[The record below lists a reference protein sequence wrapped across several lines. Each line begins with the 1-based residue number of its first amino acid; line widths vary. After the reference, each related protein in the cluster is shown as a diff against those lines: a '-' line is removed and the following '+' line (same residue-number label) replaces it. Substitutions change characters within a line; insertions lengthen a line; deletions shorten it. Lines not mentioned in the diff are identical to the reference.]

1 VGETLNRHEVN
12 DKTLTSRSPSLTLL
26 GMYDQSES
34 ELLRL
39 LADRAG
45 IVADY
50 YDIAGTQHVTTD
62 ETRRA
67 ILSAMGLGVGSRE
80 ELIEE
85 LMAWDNRPWLR
96 GCEPVH
102 VIRLGHEAGPWSLHV
117 PCEASDDAVLQ
128 VRWSLQLESE
138 AQPREWTEG
147 PGLRIEETRTIHGR
161 RFVRV
166 APSIPPDLPLGYH
179 TVTVWAKT
187 NSATVDATCRFIVA
201 PERCYIPDQF
211 HHGARWWGIA
221 LQLYSLRSN
230 RNWGIGDFGD
240 LGSVVE
246 WTGRQLGAAVIGL
259 NPLHALK
266 NTKPY
271 HISPY
276 SPSSRLFLNDLYI
289 DVEQVAEYH
298 TTVEV
303 KACLADP
310 SFRARI
316 EAARRGAFVEYDEV
330 RSIKQEVLELCY
342 RAFLRE
348 HFEGEE
354 PALRPR
360 TERGWTFHRFVEDEG
375 ESLTSYAVFQA
386 LEESRQAEQGV
397 SATWADW
404 PESYRIPTSE
414 AVAEFRRSHMQ
425 RVRFF
430 QYLQWLAADQLLEL
444 AKKTREAGMPI
455 GFYHDLAL
463 GSDRYGA
470 DGWRSQDALALDA
483 DCGAPPD
490 AFAPEGQN
498 WGFPPLDPL
507 RLRASGYQYV
517 IELLRKNLRYG
528 GAIRLDHVMALF
540 RLFWIP
546 RGHPASMGTYVHYRD
561 EEMLA
566 ILALES
572 TRAMAL
578 VIGEDL
584 GTVPDWVRDRLE
596 ATGVLSYR
604 VLYFERTHAGAWKAP
619 AHYPAQALA
628 VVTTHDLATLSGYWE
643 GIDIETRSGL
653 GLFASEQARSEMLSG
668 RQLEK
673 AGILAALKSEGL
685 LPPGVSDDPAQVPT
699 MTAELTEAVHQYLA
713 RSPAWIVL
721 ANIEDIIGARA
732 QANLPGTLDQH
743 PNWCRK
749 LDPAVEGLTQD
760 SRFER
765 FAAQLRMIRPP
776 V

>member
-1 VGETLNRHEVN
+1 
-12 DKTLTSRSPSLTLL
+12 
-26 GMYDQSES
+26 MYDQSES

-50 YDIAGTQHVTTD
+50 QDIVGACHTTTD

-67 ILSAMGLGVGSRE
+67 TLSAMDLRVGNRE

-85 LMAWDNRPWLR
+85 LTAWDNRPWLR

-102 VIRLGHEAGPWSLHV
+102 VIRLGREVGTWSFHV
-117 PCEASDDAVLQ
+117 PCEVPDDAVLQ
-128 VRWSLQLESE
+128 VRWSLQSESG
-138 AQPREWTEG
+138 AQLCERAEG
-147 PGLRIEETRTIHGR
+147 PGLRIDETRTIQGS
-161 RFVRV
+161 RFVRI
-166 APSIPPDLPLGYH
+166 ALAFPHDLPLGYYS
-179 TVTVWAKT
+179 VKASAKVGGT
-187 NSATVDATCRFIVA
+187 EWETAFRLIVA
-201 PERCYIPDQF
+201 PERCYIPDQL
-211 HHGARWWGIA
+211 HHGVRWWGIA
-221 LQLYSLRSN
+221 LQLYSLRSD

-240 LGSVVE
+240 LDSVVE
-246 WTGRQLGAAVIGL
+246 WSGRKLGAAVIGL

-266 NTKPY
+266 NTQPY

-298 TTVEV
+298 TAAGV
-303 KACLADP
+303 KARLADP

-316 EAARRGAFVEYDEV
+316 EAARRGAFVEYDLV
-330 RSIKQEVLELCY
+330 RSIKREVLELCY
-342 RAFLRE
+342 RAFLQE
-348 HFEGEE
+348 HFEGKE
-354 PALRPR
+354 PDLQPR
-360 TERGWTFHRFVEDEG
+360 TERGWTFHRFVEREG
-375 ESLTSYAVFQA
+375 ESLTSYALFLA
-386 LEESRQAEQGV
+386 LEESQQAEQGV

-404 PESYRIPTSE
+404 PEPYRIPTSE
-414 AVAEFRRSHMQ
+414 AVAEFRRRHMQ
-425 RVRFF
+425 QVRFF
-430 QYLQWLAADQLLEL
+430 QYLQWLAADQLLAL
-444 AKKTREAGMPI
+444 AKKTHEAGMPI

-470 DGWRSQDALALDA
+470 DGWRSQDMLALNA

-507 RLRASGYQYV
+507 RLRASGYQYL

-546 RGHPASMGTYVHYRD
+546 RGLPASMGTYVHYRD
-561 EEMLA
+561 EELLA

-572 TRAMAL
+572 VRAKAL

-584 GTVPDWVRDRLE
+584 GTVPDWVRERLE

-604 VLYFERTHAGAWKAP
+604 VLYFERSDSGAWKP
-619 AHYPAQALA
+619 PSQYPAQALA
-628 VVTTHDLATLSGYWE
+628 VVTTHDLATLTGYWE
-643 GIDIETRSGL
+643 GVDIEARSAL
-653 GLFASEQARSEMLSG
+653 GLFPSEQARTTMLSG
-668 RQLEK
+668 RRWEK

-699 MTAELTEAVHQYLA
+699 MTTELMEAVHHYLA

-743 PNWCRK
+743 PNWSRK
-749 LDPAVEGLTQD
+749 LDPTVHGLAQD

-765 FAAQLRMIRPP
+765 FAAQSRVTRPP

>member
-1 VGETLNRHEVN
+1 
-12 DKTLTSRSPSLTLL
+12 
-26 GMYDQSES
+26 MYNHSES
-34 ELLRL
+34 DLLRM

-50 YDIAGTQHVTTD
+50 YDISGARHATTD

-67 ILSAMGLGVGSRE
+67 ILSAMGLRVANRE
-80 ELIEE
+80 ELIGE
-85 LMAWDNRPWLR
+85 LTSWDNRPWLR

-102 VIRLGHEAGPWSLHV
+102 VIRLGREVGTWSFYV
-117 PCEASDDAVLQ
+117 PCETPDDALLHVH
-128 VRWSLQLESE
+128 WSLQLESGE
-138 AQPREWTEG
+138 QRCERTEG
-147 PGLRIEETRTIHGR
+147 PGLRIEETRTIGGH

-166 APSIPPDLPLGYH
+166 ALNVPPDLPIGYH
-179 TVTVWAKT
+179 SVKACAKIG
-187 NSATVDATCRFIVA
+187 SAQVNTSSRFIVA
-201 PERCYIPDQF
+201 PERCYIPAQLQQD
-211 HHGARWWGIA
+211 ARWWGVA
-221 LQLYSLRSN
+221 LQLYSLRSD
-230 RNWGIGDFGD
+230 RNWGVGDFGD
-240 LGSVVE
+240 LASVVE
-246 WTGRQLGAAVIGL
+246 WTGRKLDAAVIGL

-289 DVEQVAEYH
+289 DVEQVVEYQIAP
-298 TTVEV
+298 EV
-303 KACLADP
+303 KARLAEP

-316 EAARRGAFVEYDEV
+316 EAARRGELVEYDAV
-330 RSIKQEVLELCY
+330 RSIKREVLELCY

-348 HFEGEE
+348 HVEGEE
-354 PALRPR
+354 PEVQPT
-360 TERGWTFHRFVEDEG
+360 TERGRAFHQFVVREG

-386 LEESRQAEQGV
+386 LEEEQQAEHGI

-404 PESYRIPTSE
+404 PEHYRIPTSE
-414 AVAEFRRSHMQ
+414 AVGEFRHQHMQ
-425 RVRFF
+425 RVGFF
-430 QYLQWLAADQLLEL
+430 QYLQWLAADQMFALV
-444 AKKTREAGMPI
+444 KKTREVGMPI

-470 DGWRSQDALALDA
+470 DGWRSQEVLALNA

-507 RLRASGYQYV
+507 RLRMSGYQYV

-546 RGHPASMGTYVHYRD
+546 RGLPASMGTYVHYRD
-561 EEMLA
+561 EELLA

-572 TRAMAL
+572 VRAKAL

-596 ATGVLSYR
+596 GTGVLSYR
-604 VLYFERTHAGAWKAP
+604 VLYFERTPSGAWKPP

-628 VVTTHDLATLSGYWE
+628 VVTTHDLATLRGYWE
-643 GIDIETRSGL
+643 GADIEVRSTL
-653 GLFASEQARSEMLSG
+653 GLFPSEQARATMVFG
-668 RQLEK
+668 RQCEK

-685 LPPGVSDDPAQVPT
+685 LPPGVPDDPAQVPT
-699 MTAELTEAVHQYLA
+699 MTTEMTEAIHHYLA
-713 RSPAWIVL
+713 RSPAWMVL
-721 ANIEDIIGARA
+721 ANIEDIIGTRA

-749 LDPAVEGLTQD
+749 LGPTVEELAQD
-760 SRFER
+760 SRFDR
-765 FAAQLRMIRPP
+765 LAAQLRVIRPS